1 MRAAGRIQ
9 FGRVYHKKRSFAMDF
24 TGLLFFGDK
33 SECVFYVPTFLR
45 ITRSFNPKLSRP
57 YGVDPTVQ

>member
-33 SECVFYVPTFLR
+33 SECVLCAYVFKNHNEASIL
-45 ITRSFNPKLSRP
+45 N
-57 YGVDPTVQ
+57 